1 MLYMRVVPCQRCSRA
16 HPHTHTKPI
25 FTRECITNPIHRSL
39 LLLPLSLSLSLSL
52 SLNGK
57 NSDFFLHTTIT
68 QKIVRRLDPKLTTT
82 EMILFWVVKQT
93 NAEHETSKEEEP
105 SLSSERRD
113 RNRDSIQKISSL
125 ESSTKTRSETRRQR
139 EKRSR
144 EDSMLSSY
152 LRSERKNG
160 SRFTKE
166 QILHP

>member
-39 LLLPLSLSLSLSL
+39 LLLPLSLSLSL
-52 SLNGK
+52 NGK

-68 QKIVRRLDPKLTTT
+68 QKIVLRLDPKLTTA

-113 RNRDSIQKISSL
+113 RDRDSIQKISSL
-125 ESSTKTRSETRRQR
+125 ESSTKTRSETRRRR

-144 EDSMLSSY
+144 EDSMLSS
-152 LRSERKNG
+152 
-160 SRFTKE
+160 
-166 QILHP
+166 